1 MTSLRRQLTL
11 GMLGAF
17 TLLLGAGGGA
27 VYFALKD
34 SLYDQFD
41 AGLRVKALIVITDTQ
56 YAGGRIRVY
65 FSDRFLREFDDALA
79 TEFFQVFDVEGRPV
93 EHSDSLPADAVLPVR
108 VGTRTAPEFWNMTL
122 PNGEPGR
129 AVGIRFNPPIPHA
142 RRGQTTAVVE
152 PVEAIVVVAASR
164 RAVDETVGRL
174 RGVLVGVGAT
184 LLALTGVIVPWGLR
198 RGLRPL
204 ERMAGAA
211 VTIDADTLAR
221 RFAVDGIPREL
232 EPIAERLNDLLSRL
246 QASFERER
254 RFSADIAHELRTPL
268 AELRTMAEVA
278 LKWPE
283 ERAPGTDQAVLEIAV
298 QMERLV
304 ARLLALGR
312 AEQGRAAV
320 QHEEVAVAPFLRG
333 LVALSA
339 GQAKERRI
347 AVELA
352 IPEEAQWLSD
362 PELLRSIA
370 GNLVENAVQY
380 ATEGSVVRVVW
391 REEED
396 GAGIDV
402 ANTAPGLETDDVER
416 MFERFWRKDPARSSG
431 THSGLGLAL
440 SLSLVRLLGG
450 TLKATLIGSEL
461 VMALRLPR
469 RAA

>member
-1 MTSLRRQLTL
+1 LV
-11 GMLGAF
+11 
-17 TLLLGAGGGA
+17 GAG
-27 VYFALKD
+27 
-34 SLYDQFD
+34 
-41 AGLRVKALIVITDTQ
+41 
-56 YAGGRIRVY
+56 
-65 FSDRFLREFDDALA
+65 
-79 TEFFQVFDVEGRPV
+79 
-93 EHSDSLPADAVLPVR
+93 
-108 VGTRTAPEFWNMTL
+108 
-122 PNGEPGR
+122 
-129 AVGIRFNPPIPHA
+129 
-142 RRGQTTAVVE
+142 
-152 PVEAIVVVAASR
+152 AA
-164 RAVDETVGRL
+164 
-174 RGVLVGVGAT
+174 

-204 ERMAGAA
+204 ERMAEAA
-211 VTIDADTLAR
+211 VTINADTLAR

-232 EPIAERLNDLLSRL
+232 EAIAERLNDLLSRL
-246 QASFERER
+246 QLSFERER

-278 LKWPE
+278 LKWPQ

-347 AVELA
+347 VVELA
-352 IPEEAQWLSD
+352 IPEDAKWLSD

-380 ATEGSVVRVVW
+380 ATEGSVVRVIW
-391 REEED
+391 RAEEE
-396 GAGIDV
+396 GTGIDV
-402 ANTAPGLETDDVER
+402 TNTAPGLEADEVER
-416 MFERFWRKDPARSSG
+416 MFERFWRKDAARSTG

-469 RAA
+469 RAAKGRASDT